1 MNRTNCVLLLT
12 LLVVLSG
19 GGCQKPEQQQQ
30 QQQPQQQGNQKVAV
44 SSVSLN
50 KTSVTLTEGESE
62 VLNATVKPDNAT
74 DKTVTWSSS
83 DASVAKVENGK
94 VTAVKA
100 GSATITAKAGDKSAT
115 CTVTVNKKVVAVTSV
130 TLNKTE
136 LTLTEGEAETLTA
149 TVKPDDATD
158 KTVTWSSSDAS
169 IATVDANGKVTAVKA
184 GTATITAKAGDKSAT
199 CTVTV
204 NKKVVAVTSVTL
216 NKTELTLTE
225 DESEVLTATVKPD
238 DATDKTVTWT
248 TSDASIAT
256 VDASGKVTAVKA
268 GTATITAKAGD
279 QSATCMV
286 TVKQKGVDGGDP
298 EGFTNQNGEW

>member
-1 MNRTNCVLLLT
+1 MIRTPT
-12 LLVVLSG
+12 PSVVS
-19 GGCQKPEQQQQ
+19 
-30 QQQPQQQGNQKVAV
+30 V

-50 KTSVTLTEGESE
+50 KTTLTLTEGESE

-83 DASVAKVENGK
+83 DASIATVDRNGK

-158 KTVTWSSSDAS
+158 KTVTWTTSDAS
-169 IATVDANGKVTAVKA
+169 IATVDANGKVTAVKEGSA
-184 GTATITAKAGDKSAT
+184 TVTATADDKSAT
-199 CTVTV
+199 CVITVI
-204 NKKVVAVTSVTL
+204 
-216 NKTELTLTE
+216 
-225 DESEVLTATVKPD
+225 PD
-238 DATDKTVTWT
+238 
-248 TSDASIAT
+248 SM
-256 VDASGKVTAVKA
+256 SGGHE
-268 GTATITAKAGD
+268 GTGREQWD
-279 QSATCMV
+279 
-286 TVKQKGVDGGDP
+286 
-298 EGFTNQNGEW
+298 

>member
-1 MNRTNCVLLLT
+1 MKVLIRLSALLSAFLILSSGMCSPDNPEPT
-12 LLVVLSG
+12 PQPNPGTPTPSVVS
-19 GGCQKPEQQQQ
+19 
-30 QQQPQQQGNQKVAV
+30 V

-50 KTSVTLTEGESE
+50 KTTLTLTEGESE

-74 DKTVTWSSS
+74 DKTVAWSSS

-100 GSATITAKAGDKSAT
+100 GTATISAKAGDKSAT

-158 KTVTWSSSDAS
+158 KTVTW
-169 IATVDANGKVTAVKA
+169 
-184 GTATITAKAGDKSAT
+184 
-199 CTVTV
+199 
-204 NKKVVAVTSVTL
+204 
-216 NKTELTLTE
+216 
-225 DESEVLTATVKPD
+225 
-238 DATDKTVTWT
+238 T

-256 VDASGKVTAVKA
+256 VDANGKVTAVKA

-286 TVKQKGVDGGDP
+286 TVKQKGFDGGDP
-298 EGFTNQNGEW
+298 EGFISENGEW